1 MALRYPV
8 VLVHGIILKDVL
20 HFRAFGRIASVLR
33 REGHTVYTSDHDGF
47 GIIENNAEQIKKYV
61 GGVLEKTGAEKVN
74 IIAHSKGGLDT
85 LYMIDRLGMAE
96 KVASVT
102 FLCTPHKGSVI
113 ATKLYSLPKFIRGFI
128 AFWINFWYKIFGDK
142 KPDALGVCRELR
154 LAPEGVVECFDHHDG
169 VYMQS
174 YSTELER
181 GKDDFVMGIP
191 LLFSRRFEGIASDG
205 LVSVESSKFR
215 EYKGNCVDGSVSHT
229 QIVDFMVGRK
239 RKEKIFEFYRELCEN
254 LSKNGF

>member
-1 MALRYPV
+1 M
-8 VLVHGIILKDVL
+8 LKDL
-20 HFRAFGRIASVLR
+20 LRFRAFGKIAYILR
-33 REGHTVYTSDHDGF
+33 REGYTVYTSDHDGF
-47 GIIENNAEQIKKYV
+47 GIIENNAEQIKKYIS
-61 GGVLEKTGAEKVN
+61 GVLEKTGAEKVN

-128 AFWINFWYKIFGDK
+128 AFWINFWYRIFGDK
-142 KPDALGVCRELR
+142 KPDALGVCRELCST
-154 LAPEGVVECFDHHDG
+154 AEDVVECFNHHDG

-191 LLFSRRFEGIASDG
+191 LMFSRRFESDASDG
-205 LVSVESSKFR
+205 LVSVQSSKFR
-215 EYKGNCVDGSVSHT
+215 EYRGNCTDGSVSHT

-239 RKEKIFEFYRELCEN
+239 KREKIFEFYRSLCKELSE
-254 LSKNGF
+254 NGF